1 MATVIM
7 RNKRRVS
14 FIVKPALLSTC
25 LGMTG
30 LAYADF
36 RIQPSL
42 AVDTHGYHI
51 REDHGGIDRGASL
64 SVSPTLD
71 LFYNSSVF
79 SSALQVQNQSVVYRD
94 SQRDDIN
101 YLTYNGGNSLRM
113 LNDNLS
119 IDFKFAQDY
128 RSSATS
134 ASRFP
139 GPD

>member
-25 LGMTG
+25 LGMSG
-30 LAYADF
+30 LTYADF

-79 SSALQVQNQSVVYRD
+79 SSSLQLQNQSVVYRD

-101 YLTYNGGNSLRM
+101 YFTYNSGN
-113 LNDNLS
+113 
-119 IDFKFAQDY
+119 
-128 RSSATS
+128 
-134 ASRFP
+134 
-139 GPD
+139 